1 MIIIINKN
9 EQNKKFMPMLSLANN
24 EEELKKAVKK
34 QLISEILEDPTKL
47 KAYKNISVWKLG
59 ETNDDFDIELVEK
72 EKIFNYSEIL
82 FEIIDELTK
91 GLEEK

>member
-1 MIIIINKN
+1 
-9 EQNKKFMPMLSLANN
+9 MPMLSLANN

-34 QLISEILEDPTKL
+34 QLISEILEDPAKL

-59 ETNDDFDIELVEK
+59 ETNEDFEIKIIEK

-82 FEIIDELTK
+82 FEIIEELTK